1 MRLIILAIVQSIL
14 LCAGQVW
21 LKLALCRILPFA
33 WSWAFWRSVFLNW
46 QFLLCGLS
54 FAAASGLWMYILKNY
69 PFSMVYP
76 MVSLSYVFGMIAAI
90 LVFHENVDFAKWIG
104 VLLIMTGC
112 FLISR

>member
-1 MRLIILAIVQSIL
+1 MRLIILAVLQSIL
-14 LCAGQVW
+14 LSAGQVW
-21 LKLALCRILPFA
+21 LKLALARMVPFG
-33 WSWAFWRSVFLNW
+33 WSWPFWRSVFLNW
-46 QFLLCGLS
+46 QFLFCGLS

-69 PFSMVYP
+69 PISMSYP

-90 LVFHENVDFAKWIG
+90 LVFHEDVDLLKWLG